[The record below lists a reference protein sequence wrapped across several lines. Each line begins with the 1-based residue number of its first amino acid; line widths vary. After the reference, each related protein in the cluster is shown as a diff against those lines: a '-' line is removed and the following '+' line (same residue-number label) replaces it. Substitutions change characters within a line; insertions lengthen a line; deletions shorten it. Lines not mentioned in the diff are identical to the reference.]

1 MTHPGNGRTV
11 FTPARLVALKADWE
25 AGLDAEEI
33 AQRLNALPGE
43 YPVSGAM
50 AVRHKASA
58 MGLKRPEG
66 WLLSRKRAAA
76 PVTWSTDRLELL
88 RSLINLIPD
97 ADVFE
102 RLNALPGPTIRSI
115 SAMRDKAQRHGYLS
129 ARPRPPG
136 QQQPVWTDKRLAYL
150 RESYGRV
157 RPAELL
163 EKLQAMAGGPI
174 ATIKT
179 VRSAA
184 VRFGIRSPCILRTP
198 PAPRAR
204 RASRPAKPRPTF
216 APSADEPAPE
226 PLTREEQEARVAEM
240 LAARETTAF
249 QMFAAR
255 RDAHAVS
262 AALKIPLWQACVL
275 QGAYRQ
281 QNQEAA

>member
-1 MTHPGNGRTV
+1 MIHPGNGCKV
-11 FTPARLVALKADWE
+11 FTPARLEALKADWE
-25 AGLDAEEI
+25 AGMDAEEI
-33 AQRLNALPGE
+33 AQRLNALPGA
-43 YPVSGAM
+43 YPVSGAT

-58 MGLKRPEG
+58 LGLKRPEG
-66 WLLSRKRAAA
+66 WPLSRKRAAA
-76 PVTWSTDRLELL
+76 PVTWSVDRLELL

-102 RLNALPGPTIRSI
+102 RLNALPGPTVRSI
-115 SAMRDKAQRHGYLS
+115 SAMRDRAQRLGYLVG
-129 ARPRPPG
+129 RHRPPG
-136 QQQPVWTDKRLAYL
+136 QQQPAWTNERLAYL

-163 EKLQAMAGGPI
+163 ETLQAMPGGPI

-184 VRFGIRSPCILRTP
+184 VRFGIRSPCILRNP
-198 PAPRAR
+198 PKPRAR
-204 RASRPAKPRPTF
+204 RAPRPAKPRPTF
-216 APSADEPAPE
+216 APSEPGPEPAP
-226 PLTREEQEARVAEM
+226 LTLEEQEANVAEM

-249 QMFAAR
+249 KMFAAR
-255 RDAHAVS
+255 KDTHAVS